1 MTILVSVNCITYNQ
15 EDYIRDTIES
25 VLMQITDFQYE
36 LLIGEDCSTDNTLQ
50 IVEKYAREYPDKI
63 RIITSE
69 NNVGARQNSVRLQR
83 ESKGKYIAICEG
95 DDYWID
101 PYKLQKQV
109 DYMEANPTC
118 TLCFHNAFLVRDAK
132 KDDEKKPS
140 LIKTSNPYYDK
151 KKSNFNAGELAL
163 FGFIPTS
170 SFMYR
175 KEFLDDPPEWY
186 YTAVVG
192 DNALKLI
199 TASHGYAH
207 FIDDNLGVYRI
218 DVKNSIMDKWKKEA
232 GQKDK
237 QIARN
242 QGYIELLDNF
252 NEYSNYVYG
261 DEVKKAKV
269 PFEVLNLGLSGN
281 RKKLKSEEY
290 KEYFNSMNR
299 KERFI
304 FTGTIY
310 FPKSLSMLVRLK
322 SHI

>member
-1 MTILVSVNCITYNQ
+1 MTVLVSVNCITYNQ
-15 EDYIRDTIES
+15 EAYIRDAIES

-36 LLIGEDCSTDNTLQ
+36 LLIGEDCSTDSTLQ
-50 IVEKYAREYPDKI
+50 IVEEYAKEYPDKI

-69 NNVGARQNSVRLQR
+69 RNVGARQNSVRLQR

-118 TLCFHNAFLVRDAK
+118 TLCFHNAFLVRGAK
-132 KDDEKKPS
+132 KEEEKKPS
-140 LIKTSNPYYDK
+140 LIK
-151 KKSNFNAGELAL
+151 KSNLYYNKAKSNYNAGELAL
-163 FGFIPTS
+163 LGFIPTS
-170 SFMYR
+170 SFIYR
-175 KEFLDDPPEWY
+175 REFMDHPPEWY

-199 TASHGYAH
+199 TTSHGYAH

-218 DVKNSIMDKWKKEA
+218 EVKNSMMDKWKKEE
-232 GQKDK
+232 GQKEK

-252 NEYSNYVYG
+252 NRYSNYIY
-261 DEVKKAKV
+261 DNQIKKAKV

-281 RKKLKSEEY
+281 RKRMKSEEY
-290 KEYFNSMNR
+290 KEYFSSLNR

-304 FTGTIY
+304 FAGNIY

-322 SHI
+322 SFL